1 MARPFRRSSS
11 SSSFG
16 PRGRLLSR
24 RRVGGVIWPA
34 PINKT
39 FAAVTA
45 GRSAD
50 TRRVT
55 RVSCLH
61 TLSVYT
67 CFQFVATEI
76 RDDRRP
82 LLAIVLQLN
91 RHAPRS
97 TVNDANRLRGHGE
110 FLVIYRARWISN
122 RSLRVAYSCYR
133 HYVANCGEHFAR
145 ILGTIGCS
153 VESLKRKQ
161 LWRHLVF

>member
-110 FLVIYRARWISN
+110 FLVIYRAEFRTGVFVLHTRVTGITLQIAANTLREFWEQLVVRWN
-122 RSLRVAYSCYR
+122 R
-133 HYVANCGEHFAR
+133 
-145 ILGTIGCS
+145 
-153 VESLKRKQ
+153 
-161 LWRHLVF
+161 